1 MKKTLSVFAAAAFF
15 PGLVFPV
22 CTQAMSLEDA
32 LAAAYAG
39 NPELQAD
46 RARVRAVDEKVPQ
59 ALSGWRPR
67 VQLSGTSGYARD
79 HSNTRQS
86 RDGYQS
92 SNPRTVSVKLEQDI
106 FSGFRTVNDT
116 KAAENTVK
124 AARAQLAVTE
134 QTVLQSVAESYLN
147 VVRDQA
153 VVDLNRNNE
162 QVLARQLEAT
172 QDRFRVGELTR
183 TDVSQSE
190 ARLAEATA
198 DRINAEAQL
207 KASRANFERL
217 VGLPA
222 DDMRYPSEPPH
233 LPASLDEAVEASQAM
248 HPNVLAAEFSAEA
261 AQNTVDATGGELMP
275 AVKLQAD
282 QTKTYDQSLD
292 GARTKGYRIMAVVD
306 VPLYEAGGA
315 TWSRLREAKQK
326 AGQAR
331 LQVDDARNKSRELA
345 VRAWES
351 LVASRAQIESIQ
363 AQIEAATVALEGV
376 QREAQVGSRTVLDV
390 LDAEQELLNARVS
403 LVTAQRNERVAA
415 HSLLSAVGRLDA
427 KTLGL
432 DVGIYDPIEHYND
445 VEGAWF
451 GS

>member
-1 MKKTLSVFAAAAFF
+1 MNKTLTVFVSAAFLSSAAF
-15 PGLVFPV
+15 PACVH
-22 CTQAMSLEDA
+22 AMSLKDA

-67 VQLSGTSGYARD
+67 VEFKGTSGYSRD
-79 HSNTRQS
+79 HSSTRQS

-92 SNPRTVSVKLEQDI
+92 SNPRTVGVTLEQDL
-106 FSGFRTVNDT
+106 FSGFRTINQT
-116 KAAENTVK
+116 RAAENTVK

-134 QTVLQSVAESYLN
+134 QTVLQSVAEAYLN
-147 VVRDQA
+147 VVRDRA
-153 VVDLNRNNE
+153 VVDLNVNNE
-162 QVLARQLEAT
+162 QVLSRQLEAT

-190 ARLAEATA
+190 ARLAKATA
-198 DRINAEAQL
+198 TRINAEAKL

-222 DDMRYPSEPPH
+222 NGLQYPSEPKG
-233 LPASLDEAVEASQAM
+233 LPGSLEEAVDASQAEQ
-248 HPNVLAAEFSAEA
+248 PNVLAAEFSAEA

-275 AVKLQAD
+275 ALKLQAD
-282 QTKTYDQSLD
+282 QSKSYDQSLD
-292 GARTKGYRIMAVVD
+292 GARTKGYRVLAVVN
-306 VPLYEAGGA
+306 VPLYEGGG
-315 TWSRLREAKQK
+315 TWSRLREAKQT
-326 AGQAR
+326 AGQRR
-331 LQVDDARNKSRELA
+331 LQVDDAKKKSRELA
-345 VRAWES
+345 VQAWEN

-363 AQIEAATVALEGV
+363 AQIDAASVALEGV

-390 LDAEQELLNARVS
+390 LDAEQELLNARVD
-403 LVTAQRNERVAA
+403 LVSAQRDERVSA
-415 HSLLSAVGRLDA
+415 HSLLSAIGRLNA
-427 KTLGL
+427 AAL
-432 DVGIYDPIEHYND
+432 DLNVEAYDPAEHYED
-445 VEGAWF
+445 VQGLWI